1 MKSKLEDV
9 AHLANVSKTTVSRVL
24 NNRGYISEK
33 TRVKVYQAMQELNYH
48 PNILARQLYQQK
60 TNIIGLLFP
69 MVSNPFFGELI
80 EELEKGLYRKGYK
93 VIIGNS
99 LNDPQKEKDYLNQLL
114 TKQIDGLIVG
124 THNNGIKEYQYKNL
138 PIVSIERTVSKEI
151 PVIECDNY
159 NGGILATNY
168 LYEAGCRNIIHTTG
182 RSNIDM
188 PSNLRDKAYTD
199 TMMSFGLTPCSYPIY
214 FDMNDEEKKKH
225 FKEMFIKY
233 PNLDGIFAGN
243 DVEAAIIMKVAQ
255 KLGKKIPED
264 IKIIGFDGTKL
275 CRNLMPNLPTVV
287 QPIELMASNAITTLE
302 KRLNGEEIDLKTTF
316 PVKLYDGHTYK

>member
-1 MKSKLEDV
+1 MKYRLEDV

-24 NNRGYISEK
+24 NNKGYISEK
-33 TRVKVYQAMQELNYH
+33 TRENVYQAMQELNYH
-48 PNILARQLYQQK
+48 PNILAKQLYQQK

-80 EELEKGLYRKGYK
+80 EELEKGLYSKGYK

-124 THNNGIKEYQYKNL
+124 THNNGIKEYEYDGL
-138 PIVSIERTVSKEI
+138 PIVSIERTVSEKI

-159 NGGILATNY
+159 SGGTLATNY
-168 LYEAGCRNIIHTTG
+168 LYELGCRNIIHTTG
-182 RSNIDM
+182 RTSIEM

-199 TMMSFGLTPCSYPIY
+199 TMIRFGLTPCSYPIY

-225 FKEMFIKY
+225 LKEMFIKY

-243 DVEAAIIMKVAQ
+243 DVEAAIIIEVAQ
-255 KLGKKIPED
+255 NLGKKIPQD
-264 IKIIGFDGTKL
+264 IKLIGFDGTKL
-275 CRNLMPNLPTVV
+275 CRTLMPNLPTVI
-287 QPIELMASNAITTLE
+287 QPLELMASNAIKILE
-302 KRLNGEEIDLKTTF
+302 KRLNGEKFELRTTS
-316 PVKLYDGHTYK
+316 PVKLYTGNVP